1 MLEIGLKSKDFR
13 LKSNFWNHIF
23 PLICVPFLFSC
34 LTAVDNLVYVGEKPN
49 SDVYVSNGKMDPL
62 KFHGI
67 YFESIRRRRRR
78 QLLLDFKYHIRQLFV
93 VNELPKYFRSILI

>member
-13 LKSNFWNHIF
+13 LESNFWNHIF
-23 PLICVPFLFSC
+23 PLICVPFLLSY

-49 SDVYVSNGKMDPL
+49 SDVYVSNGKMYPL
-62 KFHGI
+62 ILHGI
-67 YFESIRRRRRR
+67 YFESIRRRR

-93 VNELPKYFRSILI
+93 VNELPKYFRTILI